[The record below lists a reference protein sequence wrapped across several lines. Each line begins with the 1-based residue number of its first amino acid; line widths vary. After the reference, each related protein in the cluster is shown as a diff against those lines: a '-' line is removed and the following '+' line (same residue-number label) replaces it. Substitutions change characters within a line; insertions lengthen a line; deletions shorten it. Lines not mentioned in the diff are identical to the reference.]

1 MPKRSA
7 YKWRVS
13 SRWGDSKRRKLM
25 PKMMHRLTLLAL
37 AALIASCW
45 AANGEVNICSNVV
58 SNLFLPHVSNC
69 SKYYLCMSEVA
80 VPRECP
86 ADYYFDARDQQCV
99 PVMEARCVPSC
110 KARGLESFCYDRTC
124 TKYVLCFDGTPVIQ
138 QCSDGLQYNAQ
149 TDRCDYPQYVDC
161 ADNLC
166 IRQNNPDDIVYIAS
180 KAKCDKYFV
189 CMNGLPM
196 VQNCTSG
203 LQYNPT
209 TQSCD
214 FPSRVNCT
222 VEPTEEYPAL
232 RPSSSTHRRHQVS
245 LGGRPLCSPPD
256 ATGCV
261 LLLPEWTRSHP
272 GLHSWPGVRCQARG
286 VPRTTIRGSLASL
299 VFLNKDPLLLKSKYY
314 DLLLCK
320 ITSPLVLGCWNG
332 FQGIVPRMDHQSTK
346 KRTFKLYLSNV
357 F

>member
-1 MPKRSA
+1 
-7 YKWRVS
+7 
-13 SRWGDSKRRKLM
+13 M
-25 PKMMHRLTLLAL
+25 PKMMHHLTLLAL

-222 VEPTEEYPAL
+222 VENLQRNILPFARAPPRTADIKC
-232 RPSSSTHRRHQVS
+232 PSEGVHFVAHQTRQDVYYYC
-245 LGGRPLCSPPD
+245 LNGRGVTLDC
-256 ATGCV
+256 T
-261 LLLPEWTRSHP
+261 P
-272 GLHSWPGVRCQARG
+272 GLVFDAKRGECREPQFVGV
-286 VPRTTIRGSLASL
+286 
-299 VFLNKDPLLLKSKYY
+299 
-314 DLLLCK
+314 
-320 ITSPLVLGCWNG
+320 
-332 FQGIVPRMDHQSTK
+332 
-346 KRTFKLYLSNV
+346 
-357 F
+357 

>member
-1 MPKRSA
+1 
-7 YKWRVS
+7 
-13 SRWGDSKRRKLM
+13 
-25 PKMMHRLTLLAL
+25 MHRLTLLAL

-124 TKYVLCFDGTPVIQ
+124 TKYVLCFDGTP
-138 QCSDGLQYNAQ
+138 CSDGLQYNAQ

-222 VEPTEEYPAL
+222 VENLQRNILPFARAPPRTADIKC
-232 RPSSSTHRRHQVS
+232 PSEGVHFVAHQTRQDVYYYC
-245 LGGRPLCSPPD
+245 LNGRGVTLDC
-256 ATGCV
+256 T
-261 LLLPEWTRSHP
+261 P
-272 GLHSWPGVRCQARG
+272 GLVFDAKRGECREPQFVGV
-286 VPRTTIRGSLASL
+286 
-299 VFLNKDPLLLKSKYY
+299 
-314 DLLLCK
+314 
-320 ITSPLVLGCWNG
+320 
-332 FQGIVPRMDHQSTK
+332 
-346 KRTFKLYLSNV
+346 
-357 F
+357 